1 MVAKTFQGLEEIL
14 AEELR
19 GLGAENVEPGKR
31 MVSFD
36 GDLATLYKAN
46 VCCRTALRIL
56 KPFYSFTAENPD
68 ELYEK
73 AKDYDWMTL
82 LSLDKTF
89 SVDTTSHSEEF
100 THSKYATYR
109 VKDAIVDKFR
119 DRFGEDKRPG
129 VRVTDADVVINVHIS
144 GKQVTLSLD
153 SSGESLSRRGYM
165 VERTEAPINEVLAAG
180 IIMMS
185 GWRGD
190 EPFIDPMCGSGTF
203 LIEAALIAA
212 RINPGLFRRSFAFEK
227 WKDFD
232 AELFDKIYNDDTDE
246 RVPPCPIVGADI
258 SPKAIAIAN
267 ANIKSAGMAKYIT
280 TSVKAL
286 DQWEEAPQPAGV
298 LVTNPPYGERLR
310 SQNMDELYELIGS
323 KLKHV
328 FRGYHA
334 WIIGYRDEFFHK
346 IGLAPSQ
353 KIDLNNGG
361 LDCQLREYIIFE
373 GDRKSFK
380 AAGGQLVSGMKT
392 TCAENIKRADKKI
405 ETGKERYGFGVKPDF
420 GGRSFGYGTNP
431 EKKEPRRFG
440 SRSDAKYE
448 TPNALKSKYE
458 KTSPKRFRDEGDRKR
473 DKYGRPSEQPRELA
487 PRPKRLRGAD
497 SKARSE
503 LYSEA
508 LGIEGS
514 AENPLLRRR
523 NPKAL
528 LSLSD
533 KQPSI
538 KPSEGPIMRSRGWK
552 KQVKFRNPEGAQE
565 PKEHKKT
572 EEN

>member
-1 MVAKTFQGLEEIL
+1 MVAKTFRGLENIL

-19 GLGAENVEPGKR
+19 VLGAENVEPGKR

-144 GKQVTLSLD
+144 GKEVTLSLD

-190 EPFIDPMCGSGTF
+190 SPLVDPMCGSGTF

-232 AELFDKIYNDDTDE
+232 AELFDKIYNDDSEE
-246 RVPPCPIVGADI
+246 RVPPFPITGADI
-258 SPKAIAIAN
+258 SPKAVAIAN

-280 TSVKAL
+280 TTVKAL
-286 DQWEEAPQPAGV
+286 EQWEEAPQPAGV

-328 FRGYHA
+328 FKGYHG

-380 AAGGQLVSGMKT
+380 AGGGRLVSGLANPR
-392 TCAENIKRADKKI
+392 AEQKKCGNLKRSAS
-405 ETGKERYGFGVKPDF
+405 GREREGFGIKPEF
-420 GGRSFGYGTNP
+420 GGRTFGYGSNP
-431 EKKEPRRFG
+431 EKKYSGRVAG
-440 SRSDAKYE
+440 SRSDAKDG

-458 KTSPKRFRDEGDRKR
+458 KNGPKRFREEGGRGR

-487 PRPKRLRGAD
+487 PRPKSLRGRDAE
-497 SKARSE
+497 SRSR

-508 LGIEGS
+508 LGVEGS

-552 KQVKFRNPEGAQE
+552 KQVKFKNPETPQDPQE
-565 PKEHKKT
+565 PKK
-572 EEN
+572 